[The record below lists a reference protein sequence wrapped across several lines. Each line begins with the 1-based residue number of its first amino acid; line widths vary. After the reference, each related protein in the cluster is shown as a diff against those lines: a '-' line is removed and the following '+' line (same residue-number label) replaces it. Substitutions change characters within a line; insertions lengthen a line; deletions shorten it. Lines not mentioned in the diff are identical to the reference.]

1 MTDIKIQK
9 QNEKAEVVLDGNTL
23 GELGPQEVWD
33 LSEALR
39 EFAIEHSDDFKEKA
53 LFHVEIAGLSFQ
65 VIAGNNTDF
74 WTLVNSGKWEPTTF
88 EVFNRFLNRD
98 TVFLDIGA
106 WVGSTAL
113 YGAQL
118 AKHTYAFEPDHVAF
132 ETLKSNVSVNG
143 DANWFNRLSIYNA
156 AAGVEDGTLQLGN
169 PNEAGNSMSSALHAD
184 EDDAWK
190 AKCLGIENFIERNGL
205 KGQKTFFKIDI
216 EGGEYDL
223 VPALQSV
230 LKDNPSSLL
239 LSIHGNF
246 LLESLRSKSK
256 GPFKELK
263 VRMAFYRK
271 HKRLL
276 KSLPYS
282 HIEHADGRP
291 VDLRK
296 QLLKSFVT
304 GTFVT
309 EIVAY

>member
-9 QNEKAEVVLDGNTL
+9 QNEKAEVVVDGNTL
-23 GELGPQEVWD
+23 GELRPQEVWD

-39 EFAIEHSDDFKEKA
+39 EYAISHADDFKEKA
-53 LFHVEIAGLSFQ
+53 LLKVEIAGLSFD

-74 WTLVNSGKWEPTTF
+74 WTLVNSGRWEPTTF
-88 EVFNRFLNRD
+88 EVFNRFINRD
-98 TVFLDIGA
+98 TVFMDIGA

-118 AKHTYAFEPDHVAF
+118 AKHTFAFEPDPVAF
-132 ETLKSNVSVNG
+132 ETLQSNLSVNS
-143 DANWFNRLSIYNA
+143 DAKWFDRLSIYNA
-156 AAGVEDGTLQLGN
+156 AAGVQDGTLQLGN
-169 PNEAGNSMSSALHAD
+169 PNEAGNSMSSALHAG

-190 AKCLGIENFIERNGL
+190 AKCLGIEKFIETNNL
-205 KGQKTFFKIDI
+205 IGQKTFFKIDI

-223 VPALQSV
+223 VPAIQSV
-230 LKDNPSSLL
+230 LKGNPSSLL

-246 LLESLRSKSK
+246 LLQSLRSEIK

-263 VRMAFYRK
+263 VRLAFYRK

-276 KSLPYS
+276 KSLPYN

-291 VDLRK
+291 VDVRK
-296 QLLKSFVT
+296 QLIKGFVM

-309 EIVAY
+309 EVVAY